1 MIIDGTPFFLLE
13 NERELLVSTCPHITF
28 TILHSFSY
36 ITNKSGDDEF
46 SDKARHGIDECSL

>member
-1 MIIDGTPFFLLE
+1 MVLLFLLE

-36 ITNKSGDDEF
+36 IPNKSGDDEF
-46 SDKARHGIDECSL
+46 SDKARHGIDEYS